1 MHRTEVA
8 VPRLVSGSMIR
19 GEQTTEID
27 ASPEAV
33 FAVASDLERYPEWQD
48 FLQRV
53 TVRERDADGRATLV
67 EAEADAK
74 VTRLK
79 LVLRATRE
87 EPRRVAWRTEGGDV
101 KALSGAFDLAES
113 GAGRTRATFGL
124 EVDPG
129 FKLGLLLKG
138 PVADRLRDRVL
149 GGMLDG
155 LKRRAETGS

>member
-1 MHRTEVA
+1 
-8 VPRLVSGSMIR
+8 MIR
-19 GEQTTEID
+19 GEQSTEID
-27 ASPEAV
+27 APPEAV

-53 TVRERDADGRATLV
+53 SVRERDSDGRATLV

-74 VTRLK
+74 VTKLK
-79 LVLRATRE
+79 LLLRATRD
-87 EPRRVAWRTEGGDV
+87 EPRRVAWRAEGGDV
-101 KALSGAFDLAES
+101 KGLSGAFDLAES
-113 GAGRTRATFGL
+113 GPGRTHATFGL

-149 GGMLDG
+149 QGMLDG
-155 LKRRAETGS
+155 LKRRAESSS

>member
-1 MHRTEVA
+1 
-8 VPRLVSGSMIR
+8 MIR
-19 GEQTTEID
+19 GEQSTEID

-33 FAVASDLERYPEWQD
+33 FAIASDLERYPEWQD

-53 TVRERDADGRATLV
+53 SATERDADGRATLV
-67 EAEADAK
+67 NAEADAK
-74 VTRLK
+74 VTNLK
-79 LVLRATRE
+79 LKLRATRD
-87 EPRRVAWRTEGGDV
+87 EPRRVAWRAEGGDV
-101 KALSGAFDLAES
+101 KGLSGAFDLVEA
-113 GAGRTRATFGL
+113 GPGRTRATFGL

-155 LKRRAETGS
+155 LKRRAESGA

>member
-1 MHRTEVA
+1 
-8 VPRLVSGSMIR
+8 MIR
-19 GEQTTEID
+19 GEQTTDVD
-27 ASPEAV
+27 ASAEAV

-53 TVRERDADGRATLV
+53 VVKERDGDGRPTLV

-74 VTRLK
+74 VTALK

-87 EPRRVAWRTEGGDV
+87 EPRRVAWRREGGDV
-101 KALSGAFDLAES
+101 KALSGAFDIAEQ
-113 GAGRTRATFGL
+113 GPGRSRVTFVL

-129 FKLGLLLKG
+129 FKLGLLLRG
-138 PVADRLRDRVL
+138 GVADRLRDRIL

-155 LKRRAETGS
+155 LRRRAEASG

>member
-1 MHRTEVA
+1 
-8 VPRLVSGSMIR
+8 MIR
-19 GEQTTEID
+19 GEQSTEID
-27 ASPEAV
+27 APPEAV

-53 TVRERDADGRATLV
+53 SVRERDPDGRATLV

-74 VTRLK
+74 VTKLK
-79 LVLRATRE
+79 LVLRATRD
-87 EPRRVAWRTEGGDV
+87 EPRRVAWRAEGGDV
-101 KALSGAFDLAES
+101 KGLSGAFDLAEA
-113 GAGRTRATFGL
+113 GPGRTRATFAL

-149 GGMLDG
+149 QGMLDG
-155 LKRRAETGS
+155 LKRRSEAGS

>member
-1 MHRTEVA
+1 
-8 VPRLVSGSMIR
+8 MIR
-19 GEQTTEID
+19 GEKTTEID
-27 ASPEAV
+27 ATPEVV
-33 FAVASDLERYPEWQD
+33 FAVVSDLERYPEWQD

-53 TVRERDADGRATLV
+53 TVRERDADGRARLV

-79 LVLRATRE
+79 LVLSATRD
-87 EPRRVAWRTEGGDV
+87 EPRRVAWRSEGGDV
-101 KALSGAFDLAES
+101 KALSGAFDLAEA
-113 GAGRTRATFGL
+113 GAPGRTRATFGL

-149 GGMLDG
+149 DGMLDG
-155 LKRRAETGS
+155 LKRRAERGG

>member
-1 MHRTEVA
+1 
-8 VPRLVSGSMIR
+8 MIR
-19 GEQTTEID
+19 GEQSTEID

-53 TVRERDADGRATLV
+53 SVRERDPDGRATLV

-74 VTRLK
+74 VTKLK
-79 LVLRATRE
+79 LVLRATRD
-87 EPRRVAWRTEGGDV
+87 EPRRVAWRAEGGDV
-101 KALSGAFDLAES
+101 KALSGAFDIAEA
-113 GAGRTRATFGL
+113 GGPGRTRATFGL

-149 GGMLDG
+149 TGMLDG
-155 LKRRAETGS
+155 LKRRSEQGG

>member
-1 MHRTEVA
+1 
-8 VPRLVSGSMIR
+8 MIR
-19 GEQTTEID
+19 GEQSTEIY
-27 ASPEAV
+27 APPAAV

-53 TVRERDADGRATLV
+53 SVRDRGPDGRATLV

-74 VTRLK
+74 VTKLK
-79 LVLRATRE
+79 LVLRATRD
-87 EPRRVAWRTEGGDV
+87 EPRRVAWRAEGGDV
-101 KALSGAFDLAES
+101 KGLSGAFDLAEAA
-113 GAGRTRATFGL
+113 GPGRTHATFGL

-149 GGMLDG
+149 QGMLDG
-155 LKRRAETGS
+155 LKRRAESGS

>member
-1 MHRTEVA
+1 
-8 VPRLVSGSMIR
+8 MIR

-33 FAVASDLERYPEWQD
+33 FAIASDLERYPEWQD

-53 TVRERDADGRATLV
+53 NVRERDPDGRATLV
-67 EAEADAK
+67 ETEADAK
-74 VTRLK
+74 VTKLK
-79 LVLRATRE
+79 LVLRATRD

-101 KALSGAFDLAES
+101 KALSGAFDLAEA
-113 GAGRTRATFGL
+113 GGPGRTRATFGL

-149 GGMLDG
+149 NGMLGG
-155 LKRRAETGS
+155 LKRRAETGG

>member
-1 MHRTEVA
+1 
-8 VPRLVSGSMIR
+8 MIR
-19 GEQTTEID
+19 GEQSTEID

-53 TVRERDADGRATLV
+53 TVRERDAEGRASLV
-67 EAEADAK
+67 DAEADAK
-74 VTRLK
+74 VMQVKLK
-79 LVLRATRE
+79 IRASRD
-87 EPRRVAWRTEGGDV
+87 EPRRVAWRAEGGDL
-101 KALSGAFDLAES
+101 KAMSGAFDIAEA

-138 PVADRLRDRVL
+138 PVADRLRERIL
-149 GGMLDG
+149 TGMLDG
-155 LKRRAETGS
+155 LKRRAEGTG

>member
-1 MHRTEVA
+1 
-8 VPRLVSGSMIR
+8 MIR

-33 FAVASDLERYPEWQD
+33 FAIASDLERYPEWQD

-53 TVRERDADGRATLV
+53 TARERDPDGRPTLV
-67 EAEADAK
+67 DAAAAAK
-74 VTRLK
+74 VTNPQLNP
-79 LVLRATRE
+79 RAPRD
-87 EPRRVAWRTEGGDV
+87 EPRRVGWRAEGGDV
-101 KALSGAFDLAES
+101 KGLSGAFDLAES
-113 GAGRTRATFGL
+113 GPGRTRATFGL

-149 GGMLDG
+149 TGMLDG
-155 LKRRAETGS
+155 LKRRAES